1 MVSDFYGL
9 LVLNYENLGSVDD
22 QNKTLLNV
30 F

>member
-1 MVSDFYGL
+1 MVSDFYGQ
-9 LVLNYENLGSVDD
+9 LVLNYENLVSVDD

>member
-9 LVLNYENLGSVDD
+9 LVLNYENLVSVED

>member
-9 LVLNYENLGSVDD
+9 LVLNYENLVSVDD

>member
-9 LVLNYENLGSVDD
+9 LVLNYENLVSADD

>member
-1 MVSDFYGL
+1 MVIDFYGL